1 MAAQH
6 AITTTVLMLVVS
18 SVFMAFASYGHPKG
32 LGSKPWII
40 AAPASCGIALSL
52 AASSPQ

>member
-1 MAAQH
+1 MAAPH
-6 AITTTVLMLVVS
+6 AITTTVLMLVAS